1 MEQLIFSVASDTRTT
16 PDIILEIIPMM
27 SEFYE
32 KELNFRNQLKVRF
45 GLHFTLGRKT
55 TISRIQEGQK

>member
-1 MEQLIFSVASDTRTT
+1 MANDTRTT

-32 KELNFRNQLKVRF
+32 KELNFRNQLKVSLVFIVILMRISF
-45 GLHFTLGRKT
+45 LGMWAKKLG
-55 TISRIQEGQK
+55 SLK